1 MAYNNGISS
10 FDGGFSFR
18 ISPEALDNDGKE
30 VLRIA
35 KGMREVLGNIEASMS
50 SLDSWVSQ
58 NKMKY
63 EERIKNAMPKMYELV
78 DVIESFGGVA
88 CQTSRKIISAE
99 EKISRSMDFDE

>member
-1 MAYNNGISS
+1 MAYQGVSS

-18 ISPEALDNDGKE
+18 ISPEALDNDGRE
-30 VLRIA
+30 VQKIA
-35 KGMREVLGNIEASMS
+35 KEMRGILEQVEASMA

-58 NKMKY
+58 NKLKY

-78 DVIESFGGVA
+78 DVIDSFGGVA

-99 EKISRSMDFDE
+99 DKISRSMDFDE

>member
-1 MAYNNGISS
+1 MAYNGGISS

-35 KGMREVLGNIEASMS
+35 KEMRGVLGDIEASMS

-58 NKMKY
+58 NKLKY
-63 EERIKNAMPKMYELV
+63 EERIKQAMPKMYELI

>member
-1 MAYNNGISS
+1 MNNTGT

-30 VLRIA
+30 ILKIA
-35 KGMREVLGNIEASMS
+35 KGMHDSLESIEASMS
-50 SLDSWVSQ
+50 TLGSWVSQ
-58 NKMKY
+58 NKLRY
-63 EERIKNAMPKMYELV
+63 EERIKNALPKMYELV
-78 DVIESFGGVA
+78 NVVESFGGVA

>member
-35 KGMREVLGNIEASMS
+35 KEMRGVLGDIEASMS

-58 NKMKY
+58 NKLKY
-63 EERIKNAMPKMYELV
+63 EERIKQAMPKMYELV

>member
-1 MAYNNGISS
+1 MAYNGGISS

-30 VLRIA
+30 VLKIA
-35 KGMREVLGNIEASMS
+35 KEMRGVLGDIEASMS

-58 NKMKY
+58 NKLKY
-63 EERIKNAMPKMYELV
+63 EERIKQAMPKMYELV

-88 CQTSRKIISAE
+88 CQTSRKNSSAE